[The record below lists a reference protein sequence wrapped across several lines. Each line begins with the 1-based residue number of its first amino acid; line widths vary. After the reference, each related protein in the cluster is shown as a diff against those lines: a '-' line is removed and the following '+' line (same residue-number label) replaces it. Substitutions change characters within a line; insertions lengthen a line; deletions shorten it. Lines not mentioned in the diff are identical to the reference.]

1 MNMSKITSCQVIV
14 VVAVY
19 EFYDGVG
26 GGERE
31 RDCAPIPCSHTTCPL
46 FVYIQGSLMG
56 LYSLARCSGLSV
68 GRGVTLHPTL

>member
-19 EFYDGVG
+19 EFYDEVG
-26 GGERE
+26 GGRE
-31 RDCAPIPCSHTTCPL
+31 RNCAPIPCSHTTCPL